1 MEVSLFV
8 GEEEGVRRGSFCK
21 KRTLLALTSVT
32 AESSRCF
39 GDCLLCLI

>member
-8 GEEEGVRRGSFCK
+8 GEEEGVRRGSFCN
-21 KRTLLALTSVT
+21 KRTLLAPTSVA

-39 GDCLLCLI
+39 GDCLLCLV